1 MKDPVPAKLNRM
13 ILMFFSIISAYIIIG
28 ILTAIVVYIRY
39 VKKYVKE
46 ESHMRFEY
54 WIDGKIDDIVESS
67 LFWFAIIPT
76 KIICFFAKKLIDR
89 INKHY
94 GVKN

>member
-1 MKDPVPAKLNRM
+1 MTL
-13 ILMFFSIISAYIIIG
+13 IFFSIIIVSIIMA
-28 ILTAIVVYIRY
+28 ILTSIVIYIRF

-54 WIDGKIDDIVESS
+54 WIDGKIDDIVVSS
-67 LFWFAIIPT
+67 LFWFAIIP
-76 KIICFFAKKLIDR
+76 KNIICFFAKKIIER

-94 GVKN
+94 GVK